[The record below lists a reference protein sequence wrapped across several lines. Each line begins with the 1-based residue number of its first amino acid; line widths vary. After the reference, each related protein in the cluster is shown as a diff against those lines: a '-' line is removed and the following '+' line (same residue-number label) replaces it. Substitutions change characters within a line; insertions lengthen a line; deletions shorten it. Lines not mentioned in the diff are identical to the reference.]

1 MASMQDIKAIG
12 KRKDDSGVASRVILA
27 EIDNAAAQTPAFHTL
42 EERYRQIAA
51 RCLDTSTGIARSQSV
66 AVSSPTL
73 GEGASSVAIG
83 VAVAAARNLG
93 SDVLLLEA
101 DMQHPQFARDFATDA
116 VIGLSDYLS
125 SDIPLESVIKET
137 RAAKVF
143 LLPAGRRTPN
153 PGPLIR
159 SDKFRDLLKQLHG
172 VFPTI
177 IIDTPPLLTSPHAA
191 VIANH
196 ADSVVLVVRSG
207 HTHAHDAAKA
217 LKSVKDT
224 PVRGVVLNRTRQW
237 APDWVMRL
245 LGVSRFDI
253 D

>member
-1 MASMQDIKAIG
+1 MTTMQDVQARAAKI
-12 KRKDDSGVASRVILA
+12 DDTHATRTLIA
-27 EIDNAAAQTPAFHTL
+27 EIDHAAAESPAFHTL

-51 RCLDTSTGIARSQSV
+51 RCLDAAGTKSQSL
-66 AVSSPTL
+66 AISSPTL

-83 VAVAAARNLG
+83 IAVAAARNLG

-101 DMQHPQFARDFATDA
+101 DMQRPQIAQDFATDA
-116 VIGLSDYLS
+116 MIGLSDYLA

-137 RAAKVF
+137 RAPKVF
-143 LLPAGRRTPN
+143 ILPAGRRTPN

-159 SDKFRDLLKQLHG
+159 SEKFRDLLKQLHG

-217 LKSVKDT
+217 LKAVTET
-224 PVRGVVLNRTRQW
+224 PVRGVVLNRTRTW
-237 APDWVMRL
+237 APQ
-245 LGVSRFDI
+245 SRFDI

>member
-1 MASMQDIKAIG
+1 MQDVQARAAKV
-12 KRKDDSGVASRVILA
+12 DDASQVARGMLA
-27 EIDNAAAQTPAFHTL
+27 EIDLAAAETPLFHTL

-51 RCLDTSTGIARSQSV
+51 RCLDPNATTSKSQSLAISS
-66 AVSSPTL
+66 AVH

-83 VAVAAARNLG
+83 IAVAAARNLG
-93 SDVLLLEA
+93 ADVLLLEA
-101 DMQHPQFARDFATDA
+101 DMQRPQLAADFAADA
-116 VIGLSDYLS
+116 MIGLSDYLS

-159 SDKFRDLLKQLHG
+159 SDRFRDLLKQLHG

-217 LKSVKDT
+217 LKSIQDT
-224 PVRGVVLNRTRQW
+224 PVRGVVLNRTRTW
-237 APDWVMRL
+237 APQWLTRV